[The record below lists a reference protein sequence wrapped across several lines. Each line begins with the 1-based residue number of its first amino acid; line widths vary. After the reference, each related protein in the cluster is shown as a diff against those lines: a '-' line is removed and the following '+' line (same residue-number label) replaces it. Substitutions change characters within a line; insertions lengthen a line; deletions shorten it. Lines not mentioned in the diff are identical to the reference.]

1 MTSRVAVF
9 FLTIVL
15 LTVEM
20 ILPGLINAGAG
31 PGFNKPGAAIA
42 TREALAGAASPRYI
56 VTDIGL
62 LPGTV
67 LPGGGSNRVLR
78 INNSGQVVGN
88 AFLLNPPV
96 NQSDHT
102 AFLYSGGFLTS
113 LSPLLSANDIN
124 NAGQIAGSSSTGQP
138 AVRNSNGSITS
149 LGVLPGDNN
158 GGESLG
164 INDMGQ
170 VVGFSAFT
178 RLPFVDDPTF
188 YFRAFLYSNGVMQD
202 LGFGPFS
209 AGYAINNSGQIVG
222 ASNHEFLNLYYS
234 NGVIT
239 TFNAKVHFRDI
250 NNPGQATGEILDI
263 NNNQHALLYTNGVT
277 QDLSTLPGH
286 RVSTGFGINDHGD
299 VVGASS
305 ACCQVSDRSHA
316 FIYSNGMMQDLN
328 DLIPAGSGWFLE
340 SAFDINQV
348 GQIVGTGHIDSDNG
362 RLHPFLL
369 TPVQNFNFCLQDDSN
384 GSLILINTT
393 TGDYQFFSC
402 TGISLGGT
410 GVLNIRGG
418 MMTLQHNAADR
429 RILAR
434 IDLGVNKGTATIGL
448 LSLGQTFTITDRN
461 IGNNTCSCAS
471 R

>member
-1 MTSRVAVF
+1 MSSRVAVF
-9 FLTIVL
+9 FLTIVV

-20 ILPGLINAGAG
+20 ILPGLISAGAG
-31 PGFNKPGAAIA
+31 PGFNNPGAAIA
-42 TREALAGAASPRYI
+42 PGEALAGAASPRYI

-62 LPGTV
+62 LPRSV
-67 LPGGGSNRVLR
+67 LLGAANGRGLR
-78 INNSGQVVGN
+78 MNNSGQVVGN
-88 AFLLNPPV
+88 VFLINTPINEP
-96 NQSDHT
+96 DHT
-102 AFLYSGGFLTS
+102 AFLYSGGLLTS
-113 LSPLLSANDIN
+113 LSPLRNANDIN
-124 NAGQIAGSSSTGQP
+124 NVGQIAGSTGQP
-138 AVRNSNGSITS
+138 VIRNSNGSITS
-149 LGVLPGDNN
+149 LGLLPGDNN

-164 INDMGQ
+164 INDTGQ

-188 YFRAFLYSNGVMQD
+188 YFRAFLYSNGAMQD
-202 LGFGPFS
+202 LGFGQFS

-222 ASNHEFLNLYYS
+222 ASEHEFFNLYYS

-239 TFNAKVHFRDI
+239 TFHGTVRFRDI
-250 NNPGQATGEILDI
+250 NNPGQATGQIFDL
-263 NNNQHALLYTNGVT
+263 NNNQHALLYTNGVM
-277 QDLSTLPGH
+277 QDLGTLPGH
-286 RVSTGFGINDHGD
+286 RFSTGYGINDRGEI
-299 VVGASS
+299 VGSSS
-305 ACCQVSDRSHA
+305 ACCLISDRSRA
-316 FIYSNGMMQDLN
+316 FIYSNGVMQDLN
-328 DLIPAGSGWFLE
+328 DLISPGSGVFLD
-340 SAFDINQV
+340 AAYDINEV
-348 GQIVGTGHIDSDNG
+348 GQIVAGGQLDNG
-362 RLHPFLL
+362 NGPSHPFLL
-369 TPVQNFNFCLQDDSN
+369 TPVQNFSFCLQDDSN

-418 MMTLQHNAADR
+418 MMTLQHNSADR

-434 IDLGVNKGTATIGL
+434 IDLGVSKGTATIGV